1 VPSPPHGSTGSAPTP
16 REAALEAELRQARTN
31 AARLEREMETTSR
44 ELERLKRSN
53 SWRVTEPL
61 RAAKAKLGGGR

>member
-1 VPSPPHGSTGSAPTP
+1 VSSPPDGSTGAAPTP
-16 REAALEAELRQARTN
+16 REAELEAELRQARTQ
-31 AARLEREMETTSR
+31 AARLERQLETTSR
-44 ELERLKRSN
+44 ELERIKRSN